1 MAPVTLV
8 VDPTDSAVCATA
20 VTKLACLPHGRVVC
34 HPTPGGSPTWLGCDL
49 LLALGKRF
57 DALQAEHVRV
67 QAWDLAAVWMR
78 AEAIEHL
85 FVLRAHTLKVGA
97 LKRLCRL
104 QQRTGVR
111 LWLVSSCG
119 ESTPAQ
125 RQVFRDVPPETL
137 SSDECVRLWRHAAR
151 ACCAAH
157 FRTPAAA
164 YPLVPMADFP
174 IFRALCRRLLDPT
187 SFAIVDRTFAAAMA
201 ETLTRLD
208 SQRDTR
214 EHFHSLELEL
224 DELDAKIP
232 RTQYVL
238 DCQVRVHNELS
249 RGWYDFQREAGN
261 QLNALTASSGSVSET
276 LVRLRA
282 AQAAYFRFGLLLELH
297 VTPQALHGATALAPT
312 LIVSIADRL
321 RGMCIPGLAAGAAL
335 ALDLHLG
342 PHALASLRVGDIAPS
357 GTTLELRSGERRV
370 LHTHF
375 SALVRAQLIRRR
387 DLGADDDDA
396 LFSRQDGTALSAA
409 SLRRLLQ
416 QVSRRLALAI
426 PSTTSPAA
434 ASVSWELEH
443 HLELSR
449 LPVFP
454 LRARQWSSV

>member
-1 MAPVTLV
+1 
-8 VDPTDSAVCATA
+8 
-20 VTKLACLPHGRVVC
+20 
-34 HPTPGGSPTWLGCDL
+34 
-49 LLALGKRF
+49 
-57 DALQAEHVRV
+57 
-67 QAWDLAAVWMR
+67 
-78 AEAIEHL
+78 
-85 FVLRAHTLKVGA
+85 
-97 LKRLCRL
+97 
-104 QQRTGVR
+104 
-111 LWLVSSCG
+111 
-119 ESTPAQ
+119 
-125 RQVFRDVPPETL
+125 
-137 SSDECVRLWRHAAR
+137 
-151 ACCAAH
+151 
-157 FRTPAAA
+157 
-164 YPLVPMADFP
+164 MADFP